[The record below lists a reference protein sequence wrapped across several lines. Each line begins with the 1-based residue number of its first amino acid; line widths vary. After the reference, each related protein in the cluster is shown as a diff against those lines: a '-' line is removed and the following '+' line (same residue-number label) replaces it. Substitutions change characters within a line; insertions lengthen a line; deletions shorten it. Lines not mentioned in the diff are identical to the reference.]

1 MLILTRKTSQGI
13 VFSGNVIVRILAV
26 DGERVKLGIDAP
38 RSVQVLREELLTKPR
53 PAANGT
59 DEGADVDGAASTP
72 PSAPAER
79 AS

>member
-13 VFSGNVIVRILAV
+13 VLSGNVIVRILAV

-38 RSVQVLREELLTKPR
+38 RSVQVLREELITNPR
-53 PAANGT
+53 PAPIDTNGA
-59 DEGADVDGAASTP
+59 EAASTT
-72 PSAPAER
+72 PSAPAQQ

>member
-13 VFSGNVIVRILAV
+13 VLSGNVIVRILAV

-38 RSVQVLREELLTKPR
+38 RSVQVLREELITNPR
-53 PAANGT
+53 PAPNDT
-59 DEGADVDGAASTP
+59 DGADVGGAASTT
-72 PSAPAER
+72 PSAPAQR